1 MVMGS
6 LSIILYRQQSRER
19 HLHRRAASH
28 NHLPAVVTV
37 SGIRAGGATT
47 TMTATEAIVRPDA
60 TVTGTLT
67 RPIVNETEIE
77 TERGIETIGEE
88 MRSHAI
94 ETETVP
100 LITTVILEARASG
113 ASTIVAATAM
123 IGTSIA
129 ASGGELRGLA
139 YIFSTSYM

>member
-1 MVMGS
+1 
-6 LSIILYRQQSRER
+6 
-19 HLHRRAASH
+19 
-28 NHLPAVVTV
+28 
-37 SGIRAGGATT
+37 
-47 TMTATEAIVRPDA
+47 MTATEAIVRPDA

-77 TERGIETIGEE
+77 NGRGIETTGDE

-94 ETETVP
+94 ETETEP

-123 IGTSIA
+123 IGTSTG

-139 YIFSTSYM
+139 YILSTSYM